1 MRIPKK
7 VTPAKREAN
16 QKNAAQS
23 TGPKTRRGKFFAS
36 RNAVTHG
43 IFAPGMLLP
52 GENKKEFDQLW
63 NERVSSHSPVG
74 SAEFYRVGNLV
85 WHEWREKRRR
95 LAETGVVA
103 KLLADQNTKAE
114 MLASTH
120 IPEYNRAVTALKR
133 LKEIE
138 EQINSTGC
146 VSTENI
152 EWLGKL
158 PYGDELKNF
167 LNAIELVQSVRQ
179 KGGDRPGPE
188 MYAETEAGRPTRD
201 DDDVTTPEVE
211 WDSARALLLGVLDS
225 LKTFI
230 EGERFYHGQQM
241 VQRSEGQRNALL
253 VPQEAELNRLMRC
266 ETHLSRQ
273 YDRDELALE
282 RMQRLRRGE
291 TVPPPP
297 ARF

>member
-7 VTPAKREAN
+7 VTPAKAAAN
-16 QKNAAQS
+16 KRNAARS
-23 TGPKTRRGKFFAS
+23 TGPKSEPGKRFAS
-36 RNAVTHG
+36 RNAITHG
-43 IFAPGMLLP
+43 IYAAGILLP
-52 GENKKEFDQLW
+52 GESKKEFDQLW
-63 NERVSSHSPVG
+63 NERVSSHCPVG
-74 SAEFYRVGNLV
+74 SAEFHRVGKLV
-85 WHEWREKRRR
+85 WHELREKRLR

-103 KLLADQNTKAE
+103 KLLADQNAKAE

-120 IPEYNRAVTALKR
+120 LPQYNSAVTALKR

-158 PYGDELKNF
+158 PHGDELKNF
-167 LNAIELVQSVRQ
+167 LDAIEFVRSVRQ
-179 KGGDRPGPE
+179 KGGFRPGAE
-188 MYAETEAGRPTRD
+188 MPAETETKWSTR

-211 WDSARALLLGVLDS
+211 WDFARALLLGVLDS

-253 VPQEAELNRLMRC
+253 VPQEAELDRLMRYDK
-266 ETHLSRQ
+266 HISSQ

-291 TVPPPP
+291 KVPPPP

>member
-7 VTPAKREAN
+7 VTPRKAAANKR
-16 QKNAAQS
+16 NAARS
-23 TGPKTRRGKFFAS
+23 TGPKSQSGKRFAS
-36 RNAVTHG
+36 RNAITHG
-43 IFAPGMLLP
+43 IYAAGILLP
-52 GENKKEFDQLW
+52 GESKKEFDQLW
-63 NERVSSHSPVG
+63 NERVSSHCPVG
-74 SAEFYRVGNLV
+74 SAEFHRVGKLV
-85 WHEWREKRRR
+85 WHELREKRLR

-103 KLLADQNTKAE
+103 KLLADQNAKAE

-120 IPEYNRAVTALKR
+120 IPQYNSAVTALER

-138 EQINSTGC
+138 EQISSTGC

-158 PYGDELKNF
+158 PYGDELKNL
-167 LNAIELVQSVRQ
+167 LNAIELVQSVCQ
-179 KGGDRPGPE
+179 KGGDRPGAE
-188 MYAETEAGRPTRD
+188 MHAETEAGRPTRD
-201 DDDVTTPEVE
+201 DDEVTAPEAE
-211 WDSARALLLGVLDS
+211 WDFARACLLGVLDS

-230 EGERFYHGQQM
+230 EGERSYHGQQM

-253 VPQEAELNRLMRC
+253 VPQEAELDRLMRYDK
-266 ETHLSRQ
+266 HISSQ

-291 TVPPPP
+291 KVPPPP

>member
-7 VTPAKREAN
+7 VTPAKAAA
-16 QKNAAQS
+16 QKRNAAES
-23 TGPKTRRGKFFAS
+23 TGPKSERGKFFAS

-43 IFAPGMLLP
+43 IFAPGILLP
-52 GENKKEFDQLW
+52 GESKKEFDQLW
-63 NERVSSHSPVG
+63 NERVSSHCPVG
-74 SAEFYRVGNLV
+74 SGEFHRVERLV
-85 WHEWREKRRR
+85 WHEVREKRLR

-103 KLLADQNTKAE
+103 KLLADQNTQAE

-120 IPEYNRAVTALKR
+120 IPQYHRAVTALKH

-179 KGGDRPGPE
+179 KGGVRPGAE
-188 MYAETEAGRPTRD
+188 MPAETETQRSTR

-230 EGERFYHGQQM
+230 ESERFYHGQQM

-253 VPQEAELNRLMRC
+253 VPQEAELDRLMRYDK
-266 ETHLSRQ
+266 HLSSQ

-291 TVPPPP
+291 DVPPPP

>member
-7 VTPAKREAN
+7 VTPRKAAANKR
-16 QKNAAQS
+16 NAARS
-23 TGPKTRRGKFFAS
+23 TGPKSQSGKRFAS
-36 RNAVTHG
+36 RNAITHG
-43 IFAPGMLLP
+43 IYAAGILLP
-52 GENKKEFDQLW
+52 GESKKEFDQLW
-63 NERVSSHSPVG
+63 NEKVSSYCPVG
-74 SAEFYRVGNLV
+74 SAEFHRVESLV
-85 WHEWREKRRR
+85 WHELREKRLR

-103 KLLADQNTKAE
+103 KLLADQNAKAE

-120 IPEYNRAVTALKR
+120 LPQYNSAVTALKR

-158 PYGDELKNF
+158 PHGDELKNF
-167 LNAIELVQSVRQ
+167 LDAIEFVRSVRQ
-179 KGGDRPGPE
+179 KGGFRPGAE
-188 MYAETEAGRPTRD
+188 MPAETETKWSTR

-211 WDSARALLLGVLDS
+211 WDFARALLLGVLDS

-253 VPQEAELNRLMRC
+253 VPQEAELDRLMRYDK
-266 ETHLSRQ
+266 HISSQ

-291 TVPPPP
+291 KVPPPP

>member
-7 VTPAKREAN
+7 VTPAKAAAN
-16 QKNAAQS
+16 KRNAARS
-23 TGPKTRRGKFFAS
+23 TGPKSEPGKRFAS

-43 IFAPGMLLP
+43 IYAPGILLP
-52 GENKKEFDQLW
+52 GESKKEFDQLW
-63 NERVSSHSPVG
+63 NEKVSSYCPVG
-74 SAEFYRVGNLV
+74 SAEFHRVESLV
-85 WHEWREKRRR
+85 WHELREKRLR

-103 KLLADQNTKAE
+103 KLLADQNAKAE

-120 IPEYNRAVTALKR
+120 LPQYNSAVTALKR

-158 PYGDELKNF
+158 PHGDELKNF
-167 LNAIELVQSVRQ
+167 LDAIEFVRSVRQ
-179 KGGDRPGPE
+179 KGGFRPGAE
-188 MYAETEAGRPTRD
+188 MPAETETKWSTR

-211 WDSARALLLGVLDS
+211 WDFARALLLGVLDS

-253 VPQEAELNRLMRC
+253 VPQEADLDRLMRY
-266 ETHLSRQ
+266 EKHLSGQ

-291 TVPPPP
+291 KVPPPP

>member
-7 VTPAKREAN
+7 VTPRKAAANKR
-16 QKNAAQS
+16 NAARS
-23 TGPKTRRGKFFAS
+23 TGPKSQSGKRFAS
-36 RNAVTHG
+36 RNAITHG
-43 IFAPGMLLP
+43 IYAAGILLP
-52 GENKKEFDQLW
+52 GESKKEFDQLW
-63 NERVSSHSPVG
+63 NERVSSHCPVG
-74 SAEFYRVGNLV
+74 SAEFHRVGKLV
-85 WHEWREKRRR
+85 WHELREKRLR

-103 KLLADQNTKAE
+103 KLLADQNAKAE

-120 IPEYNRAVTALKR
+120 LPQYNSAVTALKR

-158 PYGDELKNF
+158 PHGDELKNF
-167 LNAIELVQSVRQ
+167 LDAIEFVRSVRQ
-179 KGGDRPGPE
+179 KGGFRPGAE
-188 MYAETEAGRPTRD
+188 MPAETETKWSTR

-211 WDSARALLLGVLDS
+211 WDFARALLLGVLDS

-253 VPQEAELNRLMRC
+253 VPQEAELDRLMRYDK
-266 ETHLSRQ
+266 HISSQ

-291 TVPPPP
+291 DVPAPP

>member
-7 VTPAKREAN
+7 VTPAKAAAN
-16 QKNAAQS
+16 KRNAARS
-23 TGPKTRRGKFFAS
+23 TGPKSEPGKRFAS

-43 IFAPGMLLP
+43 IYAPGILLP
-52 GENKKEFDQLW
+52 GESKKEFDQLW
-63 NERVSSHSPVG
+63 NERVSSHCPVG
-74 SAEFYRVGNLV
+74 SAEFHRVGKLV
-85 WHEWREKRRR
+85 WHELREKRLR

-103 KLLADQNTKAE
+103 KLLADQNAKAE

-120 IPEYNRAVTALKR
+120 LPQYNSAVTALKR

-158 PYGDELKNF
+158 PHGDELKNF
-167 LNAIELVQSVRQ
+167 LDAIEFVRSVRQ
-179 KGGDRPGPE
+179 KGGFRPGAE
-188 MYAETEAGRPTRD
+188 MPAETETKWSTR

-211 WDSARALLLGVLDS
+211 WDFARALLLGVLDS

-253 VPQEAELNRLMRC
+253 VPQEAELDRLMRYDK
-266 ETHLSRQ
+266 HISSQ

-291 TVPPPP
+291 KVPPPP

>member
-7 VTPAKREAN
+7 VTPRKAAANKR
-16 QKNAAQS
+16 NAARS
-23 TGPKTRRGKFFAS
+23 TGPKSQSGKRFAS
-36 RNAVTHG
+36 RNAITHG
-43 IFAPGMLLP
+43 IYAAGILLP
-52 GENKKEFDQLW
+52 GESKKEFDQLW
-63 NERVSSHSPVG
+63 NERVSSHCPVG
-74 SAEFYRVGNLV
+74 SAEFHRVGKLV
-85 WHEWREKRRR
+85 WHELREKRLR

-103 KLLADQNTKAE
+103 KLLADQNAKAE

-120 IPEYNRAVTALKR
+120 LPQYNSAVTALKR

-158 PYGDELKNF
+158 PHGDELKNF
-167 LNAIELVQSVRQ
+167 LDAIEFVRSVRQ
-179 KGGDRPGPE
+179 KGGFRPGAE
-188 MYAETEAGRPTRD
+188 MPAETETKWSTR

-211 WDSARALLLGVLDS
+211 WDFARALLLGVLDS

-253 VPQEAELNRLMRC
+253 VPQEAELDRLMRYDK
-266 ETHLSRQ
+266 HISSQ

-291 TVPPPP
+291 KVPPPP

>member
-7 VTPAKREAN
+7 VTPRKAAANKR
-16 QKNAAQS
+16 NAARS
-23 TGPKTRRGKFFAS
+23 TGPKSQSGKRFAS

-43 IFAPGMLLP
+43 IYAPGILLP
-52 GENKKEFDQLW
+52 GESKKEFDQLW
-63 NERVSSHSPVG
+63 NEKVSSYCPVG
-74 SAEFYRVGNLV
+74 SAEFHRVESLV
-85 WHEWREKRRR
+85 WHELREKRLR

-103 KLLADQNTKAE
+103 KLLADQNAKAE

-120 IPEYNRAVTALKR
+120 LPQYNSAVTALKR

-158 PYGDELKNF
+158 PHGDELKNF
-167 LNAIELVQSVRQ
+167 LDAIEFVRSVRQ
-179 KGGDRPGPE
+179 KGGFRPGAE
-188 MYAETEAGRPTRD
+188 MPAETETKWSTR

-211 WDSARALLLGVLDS
+211 WDFARALLLGVLDS

-253 VPQEAELNRLMRC
+253 VPQEAELDRLMRYDK
-266 ETHLSRQ
+266 HISSQ

-291 TVPPPP
+291 KVPPPP

>member
-7 VTPAKREAN
+7 VTPRKAAANKR
-16 QKNAAQS
+16 NAARS
-23 TGPKTRRGKFFAS
+23 TGPKSESGKRFAS
-36 RNAVTHG
+36 RNAITHG
-43 IFAPGMLLP
+43 IYAAGILLP
-52 GENKKEFDQLW
+52 GESKKEFDQLW
-63 NERVSSHSPVG
+63 NERVSSHCPVG
-74 SAEFYRVGNLV
+74 SAEFHRVGKLV
-85 WHEWREKRRR
+85 WHELREKRLR

-103 KLLADQNTKAE
+103 KLLADQNAKAE

-120 IPEYNRAVTALKR
+120 LPQYNSAVTALKR

-158 PYGDELKNF
+158 PHGDELKNF
-167 LNAIELVQSVRQ
+167 LDAIEFIRSVRQ
-179 KGGDRPGPE
+179 KGGFRPGAE
-188 MYAETEAGRPTRD
+188 MPAETETQRSTR

-230 EGERFYHGQQM
+230 ECERFYHGQQM

-253 VPQEAELNRLMRC
+253 VPQEAELDRLMRYDK
-266 ETHLSRQ
+266 HISSQ

-291 TVPPPP
+291 DVPPPP

>member
-1 MRIPKK
+1 MKIPKK
-7 VTPAKREAN
+7 VTARKAAANKR
-16 QKNAAQS
+16 NAAAS
-23 TGPKTRRGKFFAS
+23 TGPKSERGKRFAS

-52 GENKKEFDQLW
+52 GENKKEFERLW
-63 NERVSSHSPVG
+63 NQTVSSRCPVG
-74 SAEFYRVGNLV
+74 SGEFHRVENLV
-85 WHEWREKRRR
+85 WHEVRERRRR

-120 IPEYNRAVTALKR
+120 IPQYNDADTALKR

-138 EQINSTGC
+138 GQINSTGC
-146 VSTENI
+146 VSTENL
-152 EWLGKL
+152 EWVRKL

-167 LNAIELVQSVRQ
+167 LNAIELVQSARH
-179 KGGDRPGPE
+179 KDGARPSAE
-188 MYAETEAGRPTRD
+188 TSAETETRRSTRD
-201 DDDVTTPEVE
+201 ADVTIPEAE
-211 WDSARALLLGVLDS
+211 WDFARAFLLEVLNS

-253 VPQEAELNRLMRC
+253 VPQEAELDRLMRYDK
-266 ETHLSRQ
+266 HISSQ

-291 TVPPPP
+291 KVPPPP

>member
-1 MRIPKK
+1 MRTPKK
-7 VTPAKREAN
+7 VTPRKAAANKR
-16 QKNAAQS
+16 NAARS
-23 TGPKTRRGKFFAS
+23 NGPKSERGKFFAS

-63 NERVSSHSPVG
+63 NERVSSHCPVG
-74 SAEFYRVGNLV
+74 SGEFHRVESLV
-85 WHEWREKRRR
+85 WHEVREKRRR

-103 KLLADQNTKAE
+103 KLLADQNAKAE

-120 IPEYNRAVTALKR
+120 IPQYNGAVTALKR
-133 LKEIE
+133 LKETE
-138 EQINSTGC
+138 GQINSTGC

-179 KGGDRPGPE
+179 KGGDRAGAE
-188 MYAETEAGRPTRD
+188 MHAETEAGRPTRD
-201 DDDVTTPEVE
+201 DDDGTTPEVE
-211 WDSARALLLGVLDS
+211 WNLARAYLLEVLNS
-225 LKTFI
+225 LKTLI

-253 VPQEAELNRLMRC
+253 VPHEAELDRLMRY
-266 ETHLSRQ
+266 EKHLSSQ

-291 TVPPPP
+291 DVPPPP

>member
-7 VTPAKREAN
+7 VTPAKAAA
-16 QKNAAQS
+16 QKRNAAES
-23 TGPKTRRGKFFAS
+23 TGPKSERGKFFAS

-43 IFAPGMLLP
+43 IFAPGMLLL
-52 GENKKEFDQLW
+52 GENKKEFDRLW
-63 NERVSSHSPVG
+63 NETVSSRCPVG
-74 SAEFYRVGNLV
+74 SGEFHRVENLV

-103 KLLADQNTKAE
+103 KLQADQNTKAE

-158 PYGDELKNF
+158 PYGDDLKNF
-167 LNAIELVQSVRQ
+167 LIAIELVQSVRQ
-179 KGGDRPGPE
+179 KGDDHPGAE
-188 MYAETEAGRPTRD
+188 MHAETEAGWPTRD
-201 DDDVTTPEVE
+201 DDDVTTPEAE
-211 WDSARALLLGVLDS
+211 WDFARRYLLGVLNS

-230 EGERFYHGQQM
+230 KSERFYHGQQM

-253 VPQEAELNRLMRC
+253 VPQEAELDRLMRY
-266 ETHLSRQ
+266 EKHLSCQ

-291 TVPPPP
+291 YVPPPP